1 LNIDIDIL
9 RTFLEVNRTR
19 HFGQTAANMFVT
31 QSTISA
37 RIKLLEQDIGSPVF
51 IRQRNNIQLTLAGQ
65 RMIRYAETIVNT
77 WNRARQEVA
86 VEDENKTPLTI
97 GGMPSLWDIVLQEWL
112 CHNYKKFDDI
122 IMNLEIL
129 GADTMPRR
137 LLDGTLDLA
146 FMYDPPQFT
155 ELEELEIINIPLEL
169 VSSTENIDLKSAL
182 TNNYALVDW
191 GPSFA
196 IAHARHFNDQPI
208 AAIRTSHGR
217 VALDFILDCGGSAF
231 LANPMVKNYLGC
243 GKLHIVNEAPVIERI
258 AYAIY
263 PVQTDRLEPI
273 KKLLEYFQ

>member
-1 LNIDIDIL
+1 MNIDIDIL